1 MENNMKLY
9 TLNNQVFQEP
19 LPNGFDLINAVE
31 ITSPI
36 NSDGTIINSHPDK
49 SILEQKVDGTYY
61 TYYNAD
67 GTPDLVKEQV
77 DIDAKKLADA
87 KLAKEKSLSS
97 LTVTITSGKVF
108 YADPNS
114 RADLVDV
121 VIEGILNNMPDDYQT
136 EWKTVSRGT
145 APFELV
151 TFSELKE
158 AKRKALEAKASIIG
172 VV

>member
-1 MENNMKLY
+1 MEKKYKINLDGTLSEYVGTKPPIEYALY
-9 TLNNQVFQEP
+9 KEHFSTK
-19 LPNGFDLINAVE
+19 
-31 ITSPI
+31 
-36 NSDGTIINSHPDK
+36 SDGK
-49 SILEQKVDGTYY
+49 LY
-61 TYYNAD
+61 TYYNQD

-77 DIDAKKLADA
+77 DIDAKALADA

-114 RADLVDV
+114 RTDLVDV
-121 VIEGILNNMPDDYQT
+121 VIEGMLNNMPDDYQT
-136 EWKTVSRGT
+136 EWKTVSRG
-145 APFELV
+145 AEPFELV